1 MKKNYKI
8 NSPISSPKVAFVSGY
23 VGLKRMAPIPRK
35 PSKYDG
41 YFITN
46 NRWVYYRL
54 KLTKWKP
61 VFIENTLNR
70 LFDNPSEEL
79 IETFKNIK
87 RIDKIAKNYF
97 FTKACKSL
105 KLYPQKF
112 IPKTYDY
119 IVWFDNK
126 FDVNV
131 NGTIQT
137 IKNWNPNVSMMLH
150 RHPFLNNISEEF
162 KESTLQ
168 KRYIVD
174 KENYLNYIEKNISK
188 DLSAEHYNHFQ
199 CGYLLYNMNHSDTI
213 RIQKTWHEHI
223 KKCGINDQISFNFVA
238 QIFKDIIGEYIYD
251 IHE

>member
-8 NSPISSPKVAFVSGY
+8 NSPNSSPKVAFVSGY

-162 KESTLQ
+162 KESMLQ